1 MIIWLASYPKSGNT
15 WLRFFLISLFFSG
28 KKVNLNHLKHIISF
42 PSKSHFS
49 NLIDDLLDIKKIS
62 RNWETSQNIINKEKK
77 IKIFKTH
84 NMLCRFGNNYF
95 TNIKNT
101 MGAVHIVRDPR
112 NVITSIKNHYNL
124 DSLNIAKQFLFN
136 EKNIITMSEKQKEKY
151 ITHNEYPL
159 PTVLGSWKTHYLSWK
174 NMKKNYLLVKYE
186 NLIQNPLEEFRK
198 ISKYFSQILS
208 LEFTNDQIEE
218 AVKLSSFE
226 KLKKMEENY
235 GFTESSYN
243 NITGEKNTFFN
254 LGPKNDWTKILDKD
268 IADEISAK
276 FEPEMKELEYLS
288 K

>member
-49 NLIDDLLDIKKIS
+49 NLVDDLLDIKKIS
-62 RNWETSQNIINKEKK
+62 KHWETSQNIINKEKK

-151 ITHNEYPL
+151 ITQNEYPL

-186 NLIQNPLEEFRK
+186 NLLNDTFNEFSKIANYLK
-198 ISKYFSQILS
+198 ISFGYNFKKSEIENAIKNCDFQTLKDYENKHGFI
-208 LEFTNDQIEE
+208 EAAKDTNGNI
-218 AVKLSSFE
+218 
-226 KLKKMEENY
+226 KK
-235 GFTESSYN
+235 
-243 NITGEKNTFFN
+243 FFF
-254 LGPKNDWTKILDKD
+254 LGPKNNWKEILDKK
-268 IADEISAK
+268 IINNIETSFK
-276 FEPEMKELEYLS
+276 NEMLELNYL
-288 K
+288 

>member
-1 MIIWLASYPKSGNT
+1 
-15 WLRFFLISLFFSG
+15 
-28 KKVNLNHLKHIISF
+28 
-42 PSKSHFS
+42 
-49 NLIDDLLDIKKIS
+49 
-62 RNWETSQNIINKEKK
+62 
-77 IKIFKTH
+77 
-84 NMLCRFGNNYF
+84 MLCRFGNNYF
-95 TNIKNT
+95 TNVKNT
-101 MGAVHIVRDPR
+101 MGAVYIVRDPR
-112 NVITSIKNHYNL
+112 NVITSVKNHYNL
-124 DSLNIAKQFLFN
+124 DTLSIAKQFLFN
-136 EKNIITMSEKQKEKY
+136 ENNIITMSEKQKEKY
-151 ITHNEYPL
+151 ITKNEYPL

-243 NITGEKNTFFN
+243 KITGEKNTFFN

-268 IADEISAK
+268 IADEISVK
-276 FEPEMKELEYLS
+276 FEPEMKELGYL
-288 K
+288 